1 MMASILVVEDEV
13 ELNKM
18 ITDYLRTKEYTVR
31 QAFDGPTAIREVFQ
45 SPPDLVVLDL
55 NLPRLGGLEVAR
67 TVSEEASIPMIVV
80 SARGEEEDRLAG
92 FDAGIDD
99 YMVKPFSLPELAMR
113 IAAVL
118 RRTER
123 SRDGESTDRIVAGSL
138 VIDTRRRTV
147 TAGGVPADL
156 TAAQYAI
163 LLALAR
169 EPGRVFTRLQLL
181 ETFQDHAFAGY
192 ERTVDVHIGKIRKQ
206 IEEDPASPRRLIT
219 VWGVG
224 YRLEA
229 V

>member
-1 MMASILVVEDEV
+1 VEDEV

-18 ITDYLRTKEYTVR
+18 ISDYLRTKDYTVR
-31 QAFDGPTAIREVFQ
+31 QAYDGPTAIREVFQ
-45 SPPDLVVLDL
+45 SPPDLVILDL

-99 YMVKPFSLPELAMR
+99 YVVKPFSLPELAMR

-118 RRTER
+118 RRTGR
-123 SRDGESTDRIVAGSL
+123 SRDIENDERIVAGSL
-138 VIDTRRRTV
+138 VIDTRRHAV
-147 TAGGVPADL
+147 TAEGAPVEL

-163 LLALAR
+163 LVALAR

-206 IEEDPASPRRLIT
+206 IEADPSSPRRLIT